1 LIVGWRALLPE
12 ETSMGTS
19 QISQSASSSF
29 DAGRSAA
36 RSINIAILA
45 MGGEG
50 GGVLA
55 DWIVDLAENSGYLA
69 QTTSVP
75 GVAQRTGSTIYYVE
89 LFPEEAARAAG
100 KAPVLALMPVPGEVD
115 VVIASELMEAGRAV
129 TRGLVTPERTTLI
142 ASTNRVFSM
151 TEKIAMGDGR
161 ADAEAFLKASAE
173 AARIFIHRDFAAMAE
188 ANRSVISATLF
199 GALAGAGSLPFS
211 RQQFEAA
218 IERSG
223 VSVASSMKAFS
234 AGFDAAKSPE
244 VTVEVAG
251 KQVPKPG
258 PALATLV
265 ARINADFPATSHAIL
280 LAGIERLADYQDVAY
295 ASTYLDR
302 LEPIKTLV
310 QGRKNESDSALLSE
324 TARYLALWMS
334 YEDAIRVADL
344 KTRRTR
350 FERVHADARV
360 ADDQL
365 LTINEFLHPRVDE
378 FADILP
384 AGLGAWLL
392 KSKGAGGLINRLT
405 GKGKILQ
412 TTSLWG
418 FLQLYLLASLRRWR
432 PSTLRFKREELRITR
447 WLEQLNDVAQTDY
460 ALALEVAECPR
471 LVKGYG
477 DTYVL
482 GSRNFESLM
491 QALTRL
497 RQMEDGA
504 ARLKSLRE
512 TALADDTGKK
522 LETAL
527 AELDLRQAGEQ
538 LQAGQ
543 LQASTP
549 LPGGRQ

>member
-1 LIVGWRALLPE
+1 
-12 ETSMGTS
+12 MGIS
-19 QISQSASSSF
+19 QLSQSASPG
-29 DAGRSAA
+29 AGVTAA

-89 LFPEEAARAAG
+89 LFPEEAARSAG
-100 KAPVLALMPVPGEVD
+100 KDPVLALMPVPGEVD
-115 VVIASELMEAGRAV
+115 LVIASELMEAGRAI
-129 TRGLVTPERTTLI
+129 TRGLVTPDRTTLI
-142 ASTNRVFSM
+142 ASTNRVYSM

-161 ADAEAFLKASAE
+161 ADAAAFLKAGGDSA
-173 AARIFIHRDFAAMAE
+173 RVFIHRDFAAMAE
-188 ANRSVISATLF
+188 VNRSVISATLF
-199 GALAGAGSLPFS
+199 GALAGSGTLPFQ

-223 VSVASSMKAFS
+223 IAVASSLKAFA
-234 AGFDAAKSPE
+234 AGFDAAASSE
-244 VTVEVAG
+244 GAGVETAG
-251 KQVPKPG
+251 KTVPKPG
-258 PALATLV
+258 PALAVLA
-265 ARINADFPATSHAIL
+265 ARIASSFPAASHAIL
-280 LAGIERLADYQDVAY
+280 FAGIERLADYQDAAY

-302 LEPIKTLV
+302 LEPVGALAQQ
-310 QGRKNESDSALLSE
+310 QGQDPALLSE

-350 FERVHADARV
+350 FERVQADARV
-360 ADDQL
+360 AGDQL
-365 LTINEFLHPRVDE
+365 LLIKEFLHPRVEE

-392 KSKGAGGLINRLT
+392 KTGWASGLVNRLT
-405 GKGKILQ
+405 SKGKILQ

-418 FLQLYLLASLRRWR
+418 FLQLYWLAGLRRWR
-432 PSTLRFKREELRITR
+432 PKTLRFKREQQRIER
-447 WLEQLNDVAQTDY
+447 WLEQVKDVAQSDY

-482 GSRNFESLM
+482 GSRNFERLM
-491 QALTRL
+491 QALPRL
-497 RQMEDGA
+497 RQMDNPA
-504 ARLKSLRE
+504 ARLRNLRE
-512 TALADDTGKK
+512 AALADDTGKK
-522 LETAL
+522 LENAL
-527 AELDLRQAGEQ
+527 AELN
-538 LQAGQ
+538 
-543 LQASTP
+543 S
-549 LPGGRQ
+549 LPGGKL